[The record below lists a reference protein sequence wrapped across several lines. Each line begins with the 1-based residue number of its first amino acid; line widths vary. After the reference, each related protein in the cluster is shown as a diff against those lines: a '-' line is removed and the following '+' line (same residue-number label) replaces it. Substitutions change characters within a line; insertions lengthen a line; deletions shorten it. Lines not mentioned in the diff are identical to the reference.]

1 LYRKLESEQRVF
13 ASIGADRRQREG
25 GAVSWASGQLQSARP
40 AETIAGMQNIA
51 QGPQPASGAASP
63 FQLGTMVVVTLAAPR
78 EKFWGDVLA
87 LSAEGVSL
95 RGVELASFED
105 LVALIKDGESF
116 SLGVVFFPMH
126 RVERM
131 ELDLPEGSI
140 PSLSQR
146 FTARTGLD
154 PRTMRTAS
162 AANPGAVQERA

>member
-1 LYRKLESEQRVF
+1 
-13 ASIGADRRQREG
+13 
-25 GAVSWASGQLQSARP
+25 
-40 AETIAGMQNIA
+40 
-51 QGPQPASGAASP
+51 
-63 FQLGTMVVVTLAAPR
+63 MVVVTLAAPP
-78 EKFWGDVLA
+78 EKFWGSVLA

-95 RGVELASFED
+95 RGIELASFED
-105 LVALIKDGESF
+105 LVALIKDGEPF

-131 ELDLPEGSI
+131 ELDLAEGSS

-162 AANPGAVQERA
+162 AANSGAVQERA